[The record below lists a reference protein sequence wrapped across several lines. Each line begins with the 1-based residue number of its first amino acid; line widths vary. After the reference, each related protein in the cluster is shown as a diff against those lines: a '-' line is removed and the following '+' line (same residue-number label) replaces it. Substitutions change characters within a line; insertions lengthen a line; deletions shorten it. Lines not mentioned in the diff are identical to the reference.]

1 MLQDFFKLNS
11 PFEKF
16 DTDTLISHLKTS
28 KHICNVLYEPN
39 TLMELNI
46 SKIVFEN
53 VSYSK
58 TTVEKVT
65 FNDCVFRD
73 CLFIGTEFLSV
84 EFHDCEFDNCNFYKA
99 KFKDVY
105 AKPSQF
111 RKAITDKN
119 HSNIAVNLYHQLRE
133 NYYRESQREFKNEAE
148 YFFGH
153 WRRKNDL
160 IQAKRKGR
168 KWYKYIPTFILSTV
182 YGYLLGYGYRLR
194 NLVAT
199 TSAIIAITITI
210 NYYFTENLFS
220 TPSRPSLLKTVYF
233 TVTTMATLGASGY
246 TPDTDTGYLFIVAN
260 VMIGISIFSATIS
273 AIFKKVIR

>member
-1 MLQDFFKLNS
+1 MLNDFFKLNL

-16 DTDTLISHLKTS
+16 DTETLLSHLKTS
-28 KHICNVLYEPN
+28 KHICNVLYEP
-39 TLMELNI
+39 TILEKQNI
-46 SKIVFEN
+46 SGVVFEN
-53 VSYSK
+53 VSFSK
-58 TTVEKVT
+58 TTIEKVT

-73 CLFIGTEFLSV
+73 CLFIGTEFSSV

-99 KFKDVY
+99 KFTDVY

-111 RKAITDKN
+111 RKAIKDKN
-119 HSNIAVNLYHQLRE
+119 YSNIAVNLYHQLRE

-153 WRRKNDL
+153 WRRRNDL
-160 IQAKRKGR
+160 IQGSRKGK
-168 KWYKYIPTFILSTV
+168 KWYKYIPTFLFSTV

-199 TSAIIAITITI
+199 TTLIIAITVAT
-210 NYYFTENLFS
+210 NYYFAAHLFS
-220 TPSRPSLLKTVYF
+220 TPTKPSALKTIYF
-233 TVTTMATLGASGY
+233 TITTMATLGASGY
-246 TPDTDTGYLFIVAN
+246 TPDTETGYLFIVAN
-260 VMIGISIFSATIS
+260 VTIGISIFSATIS